1 MRVDLNSTRRSPRL
15 ATWALVAGGTLCC
28 GSVWSQ
34 SASLRPAQLDRVV
47 AVVNNHAI
55 LSSDIADA
63 LRYSILD
70 PESGNGGSLKPRDA
84 MEQLVS
90 RSLIQQQITEE
101 DATLAQPSDAQVQ
114 ARIQQIRRDLPI
126 CVREHCESDTGW
138 EAFLLAHELTEAEV
152 VRYERMRLQILGFI
166 ETRFRQG
173 IRISDED
180 TEAYYRQTLLP
191 QYARGGGSAP
201 PLAEVAPRIQEILL
215 QQQVNLLFT
224 SWLDSLR
231 KQGDVEVL
239 DPALESP
246 QDAQTKTGDEP

>member
-1 MRVDLNSTRRSPRL
+1 MFFSMWIRGARRVVLTLTL
-15 ATWALVAGGTLCC
+15 AGAALSAMAPAETPAGTPE
-28 GSVWSQ
+28 V
-34 SASLRPAQLDRVV
+34 LDRVV

-55 LSSDIADA
+55 LSSDIADS

-70 PESGNGGSLKPRDA
+70 PAPGNGRPLTPRRA
-84 MEQLVS
+84 LQQLIS
-90 RSLIQQQITEE
+90 RSLIQQQIRTEDVSASQLTE
-101 DATLAQPSDAQVQ
+101 KQVD
-114 ARIQQIRRDLPI
+114 ARIMQIRRDLPV
-126 CVREHCESDTGW
+126 CVRENCASDAGW
-138 EAFLLAHELTEAEV
+138 SAFLIAHGLTNAEV
-152 VRYERMRLQILGFI
+152 QQYIRLRMEILGFI

-180 TEAYYRQTLLP
+180 TEAYYREKLLP
-191 QYARGGGSAP
+191 QYAKGAKAP

-215 QQQVNLLFT
+215 QQQVTALFT

-246 QDAQTKTGDEP
+246 ADAADGSGDDQ